1 MERIKHDND
10 KLAQKVK
17 DMSEKIRSLENE
29 LSGKDKEIKQGFD
42 EQRQLHQLIRVQKD
56 KYLHLEI
63 QCKSLKMEYDLLE
76 KDKNNEISR
85 LNRQLDA
92 KDGNG
97 KNEKEMAYIIRKL
110 EDEIKEKDKRMKELE
125 EK

>member
-1 MERIKHDND
+1 
-10 KLAQKVK
+10 
-17 DMSEKIRSLENE
+17 
-29 LSGKDKEIKQGFD
+29 
-42 EQRQLHQLIRVQKD
+42 
-56 KYLHLEI
+56 
-63 QCKSLKMEYDLLE
+63 MEYDLLE

>member
-42 EQRQLHQLIRVQKD
+42 EQRQLH
-56 KYLHLEI
+56 
-63 QCKSLKMEYDLLE
+63 
-76 KDKNNEISR
+76 
-85 LNRQLDA
+85 
-92 KDGNG
+92 
-97 KNEKEMAYIIRKL
+97 
-110 EDEIKEKDKRMKELE
+110 
-125 EK
+125 